1 MPFGLGASPLLLL
14 AAGHG
19 PVIPNFGGSP
29 SSFACERANR
39 LFCAGWV
46 SQNWSSVLWPALRQ
60 HIVLTV
66 IAVVIGFAISTTLAL
81 IAYRRGWFE
90 RPVLIVTSILYTIPS
105 LALFELLAPSFGLT
119 RTTAEVALVSY
130 TLLIMFRNTLTGLRE
145 VPAEV
150 KDAAAGMGMGPTQ
163 SLLRVELPL
172 AAPAIIAGVR
182 IATVTVISLATVA
195 ALIDNEG
202 LGVPILTA
210 ISDEVF
216 KTELITAGA
225 MAVGLALAA
234 DGLLVLAQRLVTPWT
249 RVAR

>member
-1 MPFGLGASPLLLL
+1 MLL
-14 AAGHG
+14 AAAHN
-19 PVIPNFGGSP
+19 PVIPNFGGSA
-29 SSFACERANR
+29 SSYACERANR
-39 LFCAGWV
+39 LFCPHWV
-46 SQNWSSVLWPALRQ
+46 SRNWSSVLWPALRQ
-60 HIVLTV
+60 HVVLTL
-66 IAVVIGFAISTTLAL
+66 IAVAIGFAISTTLAL
-81 IAYRRGWFE
+81 LAYRRGWLE

-105 LALFELLAPSFGLT
+105 LALFELLEPSFGLT

-150 KDAAAGMGMGPTQ
+150 RDAAAGMGMSPMQ

-172 AAPAIIAGVR
+172 AAPAIIAGLR

-195 ALIDNEG
+195 SLIDNEG

-210 ISDEVF
+210 ISNEVF

-225 MAVGLALAA
+225 MAVVLALVV
-234 DGLLVLAQRLVTPWT
+234 DGLLVIGQRLLTPWT
-249 RVAR
+249 RAA

>member
-1 MPFGLGASPLLLL
+1 VMLFAAS
-14 AAGHG
+14 G
-19 PVIPNFGGSP
+19 PVIPNFGGSA
-29 SSFACERANR
+29 SSYACERANR
-39 LFCAGWV
+39 LFCSDWV
-46 SQNWSSVLWPALRQ
+46 SRNWSTVLWPALRQ
-60 HIVLTV
+60 HVVLTV
-66 IAVVIGFAISTTLAL
+66 IAVSIGFLISTALAL

-105 LALFELLAPSFGLT
+105 LALFELLEPVPGLGLS
-119 RTTAEVALVSY
+119 RATAEVALVSY

-150 KDAAAGMGMGPTQ
+150 RESAMGMGMGPTQ

-172 AAPAIIAGVR
+172 ALPAIIAGLR

-210 ISDEVF
+210 ISNEVF
-216 KTELITAGA
+216 KTELIVAGG
-225 MAVGLALAA
+225 MAVLLALAA
-234 DGLLVLAQRLVTPWT
+234 DAVLVLIQRRLTPWAK
-249 RVAR
+249 ARAA